1 MQIGEWL
8 GFVINTIAM
17 TFQIP
22 EAKVRK
28 LKSLLS
34 SAIRDKSSSYRE
46 LARIAGSLISVALA
60 VGPLSR
66 LFTRQMYLAIESRS
80 AWDHTLH
87 FSSALLEKLRFWYCN
102 IDSFNGYSLRPPP
115 DSSTVIFSDASD
127 VGFGGFSASLD
138 GVTASGMFTAEDL
151 GQSSTFR
158 ELKAIYYVFIV
169 LCGATKVE
177 KSQGFHGQSGSCED
191 SFCRELQSP
200 PPVSCYEHFS
210 ISVFQMGSPSKRSG
224 SPGRRTRKL
233 ISSADSLTRTIGALI
248 LQFFVS

>member
-46 LARIAGSLISVALA
+46 IARIAGSLISVALA
-60 VGPLSR
+60 VGPL
-66 LFTRQMYLAIESRS
+66 FTQQMYLAIESRS
-80 AWDHTLH
+80 AWDHTLQ

-115 DSSTVIFSDASD
+115 DSSTVIF
-127 VGFGGFSASLD
+127 F
-138 GVTASGMFTAEDL
+138 
-151 GQSSTFR
+151 
-158 ELKAIYYVFIV
+158 
-169 LCGATKVE
+169 
-177 KSQGFHGQSGSCED
+177 
-191 SFCRELQSP
+191 
-200 PPVSCYEHFS
+200 
-210 ISVFQMGSPSKRSG
+210 
-224 SPGRRTRKL
+224 
-233 ISSADSLTRTIGALI
+233 
-248 LQFFVS
+248 

>member
-46 LARIAGSLISVALA
+46 LARIDGSLTSVALA

-80 AWDHTLH
+80 AWDHSLH
-87 FSSALLEKLRFWYCN
+87 FSSALE
-102 IDSFNGYSLRPPP
+102 
-115 DSSTVIFSDASD
+115 
-127 VGFGGFSASLD
+127 
-138 GVTASGMFTAEDL
+138 
-151 GQSSTFR
+151 
-158 ELKAIYYVFIV
+158 
-169 LCGATKVE
+169 GAK
-177 KSQGFHGQSGSCED
+177 
-191 SFCRELQSP
+191 
-200 PPVSCYEHFS
+200 
-210 ISVFQMGSPSKRSG
+210 
-224 SPGRRTRKL
+224 RKL
-233 ISSADSLTRTIGALI
+233 ALPVRPKEP
-248 LQFFVS
+248 LSVDTV

>member
-8 GFVINTIAM
+8 GSVINTIAM

-60 VGPLSR
+60 VGPL
-66 LFTRQMYLAIESRS
+66 FTRQMYLAIESRS
-80 AWDHTLH
+80 VLDHTLH

-138 GVTASGMFTAEDL
+138 GVTASGIFTAEDL

-177 KSQGFHGQSGSCED
+177 KSLGFHGHSGSCED

-200 PPVSCYEHFS
+200 PFKWDLPRSVVDPQVAERESC
-210 ISVFQMGSPSKRSG
+210 SPQQ
-224 SPGRRTRKL
+224 
-233 ISSADSLTRTIGALI
+233 IH
-248 LQFFVS
+248 

>member
-46 LARIAGSLISVALA
+46 LARIAGSLISVAMA
-60 VGPLSR
+60 VGP
-66 LFTRQMYLAIESRS
+66 LFTRQMYLAFESRS

-102 IDSFNGYSLRPPP
+102 IDSFKGYSLRPPP

-138 GVTASGMFTAEDL
+138 GVTASGIFTAEHL
-151 GQSSTFR
+151 GQSSMFR
-158 ELKAIYYVFIV
+158 ELKAIYYYVFIV
-169 LCGATKVE
+169 LCGAIKVE
-177 KSQGFHGQSGSCED
+177 KSQGFHGQSGSCEY

-200 PPVSCYEHFS
+200 PPVSC
-210 ISVFQMGSPSKRSG
+210 
-224 SPGRRTRKL
+224 
-233 ISSADSLTRTIGALI
+233 
-248 LQFFVS
+248 

>member
-34 SAIRDKSSSYRE
+34 SAIRDKYSSYRE
-46 LARIAGSLISVALA
+46 LARIAGSLTSVALA

-80 AWDHTLH
+80 AWDHSLH
-87 FSSALLEKLRFWYCN
+87 FSSALLEMLRFWYCS

-115 DSSTVIFSDASD
+115 DSSTVIFSSD
-127 VGFGGFSASLD
+127 VGFGCFSASLD

-158 ELKAIYYVFIV
+158 ELKAIYYVFIF

-177 KSQGFHGQSGSCED
+177 KIKVFTENQGAARIVSVGS
-191 SFCRELQSP
+191 SKVHLQS
-200 PPVSCYEHFS
+200 VAMS
-210 ISVFQMGSPSKRSG
+210 IFRMSFKWDLPRSVVDPQVAERES
-224 SPGRRTRKL
+224 
-233 ISSADSLTRTIGALI
+233 
-248 LQFFVS
+248 

>member
-1 MQIGEWL
+1 MFRRGSRRYSKRELNSSVFLVNEDKSHWDPVHIGEWL

-46 LARIAGSLISVALA
+46 LARIAGSILFVALA

-87 FSSALLEKLRFWYCN
+87 FSSALSEELRFWYCS
-102 IDSFNGYSLRPPP
+102 IDSFNG
-115 DSSTVIFSDASD
+115 
-127 VGFGGFSASLD
+127 
-138 GVTASGMFTAEDL
+138 
-151 GQSSTFR
+151 
-158 ELKAIYYVFIV
+158 
-169 LCGATKVE
+169 
-177 KSQGFHGQSGSCED
+177 
-191 SFCRELQSP
+191 
-200 PPVSCYEHFS
+200 
-210 ISVFQMGSPSKRSG
+210 
-224 SPGRRTRKL
+224 
-233 ISSADSLTRTIGALI
+233 
-248 LQFFVS
+248 

>member
-1 MQIGEWL
+1 MDIE
-8 GFVINTIAM
+8 
-17 TFQIP
+17 IP

-34 SAIRDKSSSYRE
+34 SAIRDKASSYRE

-60 VGPLSR
+60 VGPL
-66 LFTRQMYLAIESRS
+66 FTRQMYLAIESRS
-80 AWDHTLH
+80 VLDHTLH

-138 GVTASGMFTAEDL
+138 GVTASGIFTAEDL

-177 KSQGFHGQSGSCED
+177 KSLGFHGHSGSC
-191 SFCRELQSP
+191 RI
-200 PPVSCYEHFS
+200 VSVGSSKVHLS
-210 ISVFQMGSPSKRSG
+210 NGIS
-224 SPGRRTRKL
+224 L
-233 ISSADSLTRTIGALI
+233 EA
-248 LQFFVS
+248 

>member
-87 FSSALLEKLRFWYCN
+87 FSSALLEMLRFWYCN

-115 DSSTVIFSDASD
+115 DSSTVIFSSD
-127 VGFGGFSASLD
+127 VGFGCFSASLD